1 MTGGHIFSIQVR
13 SETFHKTE
21 GVGLTSA
28 TAVMGQPLGWNTQSA
43 HWSKAKFNMSWEEEM
58 KTSIVPAWKHKGNLG
73 VEWNQAMWNFTSM
86 RGIKSLALEKRV
98 FKCDDTSLRR
108 YLQDNVFAVAPFP
121 QGSHAN
127 SLEATESPLPQRML
141 CCWQGSRAWTYLS
154 VCPHLSFVV
163 ESSWLP
169 HAMQWHQKTS
179 PLVKVCSLQS
189 ALHERSTFTP
199 LPLCWVLIRSG
210 PSAVDQPF

>member
-13 SETFHKTE
+13 LETFHTTE

-43 HWSKAKFNMSWEEEM
+43 HWSKAKFNKSWEEEM

-127 SLEATESPLPQRML
+127 SLEATESPLPALEDAVLLTRQSSMDLPVRL
-141 CCWQGSRAWTYLS
+141 PTPLVCCGELLAAT
-154 VCPHLSFVV
+154 C
-163 ESSWLP
+163 
-169 HAMQWHQKTS
+169 HAMAPKDFS
-179 PLVKVCSLQS
+179 
-189 ALHERSTFTP
+189 
-199 LPLCWVLIRSG
+199 SG
-210 PSAVDQPF
+210 